1 MNLVFAFLIGFLCTF
16 THFQKREHEEIIGGH
31 LVNPTAV
38 KMLYLS
44 NFLGNKLGFVFCGL
58 VAYQLGL
65 LSGGIALALLAIGF
79 FAGGAA
85 YRIFYPLSR
94 CLGIISFAPI
104 SLMVVYQF
112 MISGL

>member
-1 MNLVFAFLIGFLCTF
+1 MNLSFAFLIGFLCTF
-16 THFQKREHEEIIGGH
+16 THFQKREHEETIGGY
-31 LVNPTAV
+31 LINPIAI

-79 FAGGAA
+79 FVGEQLIELFIH
-85 YRIFYPLSR
+85 YRDVWGLFPLLR
-94 CLGIISFAPI
+94 L
-104 SLMVVYQF
+104 V
-112 MISGL
+112 